1 MEKLAGIAARIAASK
16 ELVFDSRR
24 DQDVFI
30 TMVRENRNVK
40 VYKRE
45 RDGKAVVEILALNED
60 VFRLQ
65 LTESTSQ
72 STI

>member
-40 VYKRE
+40 VYKR
-45 RDGKAVVEILALNED
+45 DGKAVVEILALNEETYEWE
-60 VFRLQ
+60 VAASAEF
-65 LTESTSQ
+65 
-72 STI
+72 